1 MLHLID
7 IMPILAEGE
16 QMGEQNQFLAQL
28 IMWGPI
34 VLIVVL
40 IIRPHG
46 LLGRKTAE
54 KV

>member
-1 MLHLID
+1 MLLGLIESLAAGYLNTLTGGVIGSGYKD
-7 IMPILAEGE
+7 IFA
-16 QMGEQNQFLAQL
+16 FV
-28 IMWGPI
+28 